1 MSPTVRRNLTGL
13 LWVSPWIVGA
23 SAFLILPMLMS
34 GWYSLTD
41 YPLLKPPVFIG
52 LDNYAELLRDERFWL
67 TVKNTAV
74 FALISIPLATLLS
87 LALAALLASP
97 GLRGRTW
104 YQAAVF
110 IPTLVPLIAAAMIW
124 FWLFNGDYGLINRL
138 LGAVGLPAPNW
149 LGDPDWA
156 MPALV
161 LTSLWGVGQGV
172 VIYVAAI
179 AGVPASLYEAAR
191 IDGLGPV
198 RRWLRVTLPMI
209 SPVILFN
216 VITLTIA
223 TLQVFAVPYVL
234 FRNERGQRAEGYFY
248 SMYLFDNAFVYQK
261 MGVACAMAWMQ
272 LLVVLVLTGVM
283 FVASRRLVYYRAG

>member
-1 MSPTVRRNLTGL
+1 MSPAAKRNLTGL
-13 LWVSPWIVGA
+13 LWVSPWLIGA
-23 SAFLILPMLMS
+23 SAFLLLPMLMS

-52 LDNYAELLRDERFWL
+52 LDNYKELLHDERFWL
-67 TVKNTAV
+67 TVKNTAI
-74 FALISIPLATLLS
+74 FAAISIPLSTV
-87 LALAALLASP
+87 LALALAGLLATP
-97 GLRGRTW
+97 GLKLRTW
-104 YQAAVF
+104 YQAAIF
-110 IPTLVPLIAAAMIW
+110 IPTLVPLIASAMIW
-124 FWLFNGDYGLINRL
+124 FWLFNGDYGLVNRVL
-138 LGAVGLPAPNW
+138 SALGVPPPNW

-161 LTSLWGVGQGV
+161 ITSLWGIGQGV

-191 IDGLGPV
+191 LDGLGAV
-198 RRWLRVTLPMI
+198 RRWRSITLPMI

-248 SMYLFDNAFVYQK
+248 SMYLYDNAFVYQK
-261 MGVACAMAWMQ
+261 MGVASAMAWMQ
-272 LLVVLVLTGVM
+272 LLVVLVLTGIM
-283 FVASRRLVYYRAG
+283 FIASKKLVHYRAA